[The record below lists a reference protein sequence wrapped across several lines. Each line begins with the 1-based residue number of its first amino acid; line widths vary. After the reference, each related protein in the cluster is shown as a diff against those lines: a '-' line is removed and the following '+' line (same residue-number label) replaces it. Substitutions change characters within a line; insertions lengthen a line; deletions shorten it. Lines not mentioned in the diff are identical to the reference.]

1 MDMVMK
7 DRHAKKS
14 HQIKRGAHNHS
25 VEDGGI
31 HADKLALVEKE
42 STKVALEMNH
52 GLLVEALKNFMFTAP
67 ASL

>member
-1 MDMVMK
+1 MVVK
-7 DRHAKKS
+7 DRPTKKS

-25 VEDGGI
+25 IEDGGI

-52 GLLVEALKNFMFTAP
+52 GLLVEALKNFMFTDP
-67 ASL
+67 PTL